1 VKVDDVFDDGDR
13 STGADLSQCTYIHPG
28 VRLLDAPQHQAL
40 VASDLQMT
48 FAAEVKVAPRHVRPR
63 DRLRAEVCLELERL
77 VVAGSARD
85 NDVVES
91 SQVVC
96 MDNTAR
102 ERGRA

>member
-1 VKVDDVFDDGDR
+1 MKVDDVFDDGDR
-13 STGADLSQCTYIHPG
+13 STGADLSHCTYIHPG
-28 VRLLDAPQHQAL
+28 VRLLDALQRQAL

-85 NDVVES
+85 HDFVES
-91 SQVVC
+91 SQIVC

-102 ERGRA
+102 ERGRV